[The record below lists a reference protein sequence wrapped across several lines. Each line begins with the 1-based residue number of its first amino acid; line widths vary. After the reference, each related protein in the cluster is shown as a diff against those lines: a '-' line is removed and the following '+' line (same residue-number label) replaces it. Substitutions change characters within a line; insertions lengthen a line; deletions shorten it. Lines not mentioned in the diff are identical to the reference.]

1 MESVKN
7 KTGGAKIT
15 EPRNIHRVEL
25 PNGLIVLSEEMP
37 HIRSVAIGIWIKS
50 GSRDE
55 TPEFNGISHFTE
67 HMVFKGT
74 TSRSAQQIARQVDSI
89 GGNIDAFTGKE
100 TICFNIKVLDDHLP
114 IAIDILSDLVLNPV
128 FNPKDI
134 VREKG
139 VILEE
144 IKMDEDNPDYL
155 VHEIFTQ
162 NFWKDHPLGKPILGT
177 KETVRSFSQEN
188 LFGFYRQRFASNNII
203 ISAAGNL
210 NHARFVELIRE
221 RFSSLSAVPNGHRQP
236 APAVT
241 PRIIT
246 RNKKALEQVQ
256 LCIGVPSHPMSHEK
270 RYVSYVLNTVL
281 GGGMSSRLFQKIRE
295 EQGLV
300 YSIYSDLNP
309 YRDTGCM
316 AVYAGTS
323 VESTP
328 RVVESV
334 LSEFR
339 ELKSQHLGEDELRRA
354 KDQLKGSLMLSLES
368 STARMANLAR
378 QEMYFDRF
386 FSLDETIAQIERV
399 TSQELSE
406 MSDYLFQTSK
416 IAITVLGNL
425 DGLKLSREQLV
436 C

>member
-1 MESVKN
+1 METAVLKRP
-7 KTGGAKIT
+7 ILT
-15 EPRNIHRVEL
+15 EPRNIQREVL

-37 HIRSVAIGIWIKS
+37 HIRSIAIGIWMKT

-55 TPEFNGISHFTE
+55 APEVNGISHFTE

-74 TSRSAQQIARQVDSI
+74 KTRTARDIARQVDSI
-89 GGNIDAFTGKE
+89 GGNMDAFTAKE

-114 IAIDILSDLVLNPV
+114 IAMDVLSDLVLNPV
-128 FNPKDI
+128 FETKDI
-134 VREKG
+134 TRERS

-162 NFWKDHPLGKPILGT
+162 NFWKDQPLGKPILGT
-177 KETVRSFSQEN
+177 KETVRSFEQQK
-188 LFGFYRQRFASNNII
+188 LFDFYRQRFAPNNMI

-210 NHARFVELIRE
+210 NHHNFVRLIRE
-221 RFSSLSAVPNGHRQP
+221 HFSSLASMPNGFHMP

-241 PRIIT
+241 PRIVT
-246 RNKKALEQVQ
+246 RNKKSLEQVQ
-256 LCIGVPSHPMSHEK
+256 LCMGVPSHPISHEK

-309 YRDTGCM
+309 YRDTGCLTI
-316 AVYAGTS
+316 YAGTS
-323 VESTP
+323 LESN
-328 RVVESV
+328 RKVVDSV
-334 LSEFR
+334 MAEFR
-339 ELKSQHLGEDELRRA
+339 ELKSDLIPADELRRA

-368 STARMANLAR
+368 STSRMSNLAR
-378 QEMYFDRF
+378 QEMYFERF
-386 FSLDETIAQIERV
+386 FSLDETIDQIESV
-399 TSQELSE
+399 SGEEVCE
-406 MSDYLFQTSK
+406 MANTLFSPDK
-416 IAITVLGNL
+416 IAPP
-425 DGLKLSREQLV
+425 SRGARSRIARRRRRRWRR
-436 C
+436 